1 MSNLTDRFRSQMLDI
16 IKDMEWNAMPGN
28 NQEAMAPA
36 APTGVTPGTDFSS
49 NPLYVT
55 PDFGDEGPQNT
66 YAAIEEAQEQDYEN
80 RFLPHEIDLYNSM
93 GNPEQMREQVT
104 RSGNLAGAGM
114 DNAKAQAERKMKSY
128 GTELNRMQ
136 RSEFD
141 SRFNRN
147 RQVAQVDAR
156 NSARMAKKE
165 RDMRTLAGGA
175 NLNSETNRGSVDV

>member
-1 MSNLTDRFRSQMLDI
+1 MANLTDRFRSQMIDI
-16 IKDMEWNAMPGN
+16 IKNEGWSAQPAN
-28 NQEAMAPA
+28 NEGAIPPA
-36 APTGVTPGTDFSS
+36 AGVGTDFSN

-55 PDFGDEGPQNT
+55 PDWGDEGPQNT
-66 YAAIEEAQEQDYEN
+66 YAAIEEAQEADYEN
-80 RFLPHEIDLYNSM
+80 RFLPHEIDLYESM

-114 DNAKAQAERKMKSY
+114 DSAKAQAERKMKSY

-141 SRFNRN
+141 SRFNRDKA
-147 RQVAQVDAR
+147 VAQVDAR
-156 NSARMAKKE
+156 NSARIAKKE

-175 NLNSETNRGSVDV
+175 NLNSETNRGPIDV